1 MTHVSCPT
9 NIVRSFV
16 ICNEGYTI
24 ERYIHGWE
32 AVYNDI
38 QPWDFLNIPVA
49 FGAKD
54 KYKGYKVT
62 TRDEL
67 RELFANEEFASA
79 PCLQVGF
86 ISFTPVGKVSV
97 VLTKAVG

>member
-1 MTHVSCPT
+1 LTSANVVGGIFT
-9 NIVRSFV
+9 NLRNSFV

-32 AVYNDI
+32 QSYNDI
-38 QPWDFLNIPVA
+38 QEWDFVNLPPA

-54 KYKGYKVT
+54 KYKGYRVK

-67 RELFANEEFASA
+67 NKLFADQEFASC
-79 PCLQVGF
+79 PYLQVR
-86 ISFTPVGKVSV
+86 S
-97 VLTKAVG
+97 LLRDHL